1 MRSLRRPM
9 FRRGGKVSSRNNGI
23 VSGFASGGTV
33 RQNYANSNPNGV
45 ISVDQLNA
53 LCSLEFLSSDHI
65 ILMRHRAVLFGLLGG
80 LILYSIWQPRLR
92 FLACVYG
99 LISMIAFVVLAFA
112 HPSYGQALHKVVIAD
127 IVASAGLVAVLM
139 LALGLSRKAL

>member
-1 MRSLRRPM
+1 MCSLSLLPSHEGDM
-9 FRRGGKVSSRNNGI
+9 KI
-23 VSGFASGGTV
+23 LTV
-33 RQNYANSNPNGV
+33 VLLLVAGLINLYPLIGV

-53 LCSLEFLSSDHI
+53 LYGLEFLSSDHI

-127 IVASAGLVAVLM
+127 IVASAGLVVVLM
-139 LALGLSRKAL
+139 LELGLSRKAL